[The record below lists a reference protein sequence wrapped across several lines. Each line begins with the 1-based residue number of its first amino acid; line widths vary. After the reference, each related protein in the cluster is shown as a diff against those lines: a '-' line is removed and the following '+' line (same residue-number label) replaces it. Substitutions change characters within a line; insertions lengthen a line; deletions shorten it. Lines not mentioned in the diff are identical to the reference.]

1 MSNFASYSG
10 VLTVN
15 IRCGAAF
22 TFAGGTGAGV
32 AAGVVEVA
40 VCDAVALGEGVAPA
54 FCFVGG
60 GTG

>member
-1 MSNFASYSG
+1 M
-10 VLTVN
+10 VN
-15 IRCGAAF
+15 VRCGAAF
-22 TFAGGTGAGV
+22 TFGVETGAGV

-40 VCDAVALGEGVAPA
+40 VCDALALGEGDAPA